1 MHSHSFECSISAATK
16 NWARVRVFIVLCFS
30 KFWNCCQRFV
40 GFQENCHGNTMRSVN
55 HKITTSL
62 FFLLSEFTAISSEE
76 KAPPSTN
83 NNVAGPQGSGEGP
96 AFPRAPARHFQ
107 WVMKSV
113 RGSKGA
119 PPGPVAFVSKLPTW
133 KPLEAKAAALEMM
146 TLPTSPQ
153 QNNQENYSGQ
163 GREQDGEKPNNPT
176 TTRFVSGE
184 EGEIEGSSEGGGFP
198 DGFEQNVSN
207 RETTGAKLTPG
218 TLASRSQTEIV
229 TLAEH
234 TSLPQWQTLEQPTT
248 QSQSSKEEDPAEE
261 ARGEI
266 FYIHRPTHIFP
277 STDSQIG
284 EGGSNSIFTPVVQK
298 HREVEEEAMDSTTEA
313 LTEPLATSEMT
324 TVEFLTTK
332 DSQDVEPTTRA
343 ASTEEFLGGAPTEE
357 LSISISWVREN
368 GEKTSPSDLQ
378 RHLAPTPAPT
388 DGVPPN
394 GTPTTTGDAQPSTLV
409 PYAIAAA
416 TEMESRSAVSESFRV
431 GSQWTAFKDLSP
443 KSEGPK
449 SSRTTDDKDT
459 HNPFGILVPNWTFG
473 LISSGM

>member
-1 MHSHSFECSISAATK
+1 M
-16 NWARVRVFIVLCFS
+16 
-30 KFWNCCQRFV
+30 
-40 GFQENCHGNTMRSVN
+40 GFQENCHGNTVRSVN
-55 HKITTSL
+55 HKIATSL
-62 FFLLSEFTAISSEE
+62 FFLLSEFTAIGSEE
-76 KAPPSTN
+76 RAPPSTN
-83 NNVAGPQGSGEGP
+83 NNIPGPQGSGEGP
-96 AFPRAPARHFQ
+96 AFPRAPAGHFQ

-153 QNNQENYSGQ
+153 QENYSGQ
-163 GREQDGEKPNNPT
+163 GRDQDGEKPNNPT

-184 EGEIEGSSEGGGFP
+184 EGEIEGSGEGGAFP
-198 DGFEQNVSN
+198 DGFEQNVSS
-207 RETTGAKLTPG
+207 RETPGIKLTPV
-218 TLASRSQTEIV
+218 TLASQSQTEIV

-234 TSLPQWQTLEQPTT
+234 TSLPQWQTLEEPTT

-284 EGGSNSIFTPVVQK
+284 EGGSNSIFTPVIQK
-298 HREVEEEAMDSTTEA
+298 HREVEEVMDSTPEA

-343 ASTEEFLGGAPTEE
+343 ATTEESLGGAPTEE

-368 GEKTSPSDLQ
+368 SEKTSPSNLQ
-378 RHLAPTPAPT
+378 RRLAPTPAPT
-388 DGVPPN
+388 D

-416 TEMESRSAVSESFRV
+416 TEMESRSAVSESFVV
-431 GSQWTAFKDLSP
+431 GSQWTSFKDLSP

-449 SSRTTDDKDT
+449 SSRKTDNKDT

>member
-1 MHSHSFECSISAATK
+1 M
-16 NWARVRVFIVLCFS
+16 
-30 KFWNCCQRFV
+30 
-40 GFQENCHGNTMRSVN
+40 
-55 HKITTSL
+55 
-62 FFLLSEFTAISSEE
+62 
-76 KAPPSTN
+76 
-83 NNVAGPQGSGEGP
+83 
-96 AFPRAPARHFQ
+96 
-107 WVMKSV
+107 
-113 RGSKGA
+113 
-119 PPGPVAFVSKLPTW
+119 SKLPTW

-163 GREQDGEKPNNPT
+163 GRDQDGEKPNNPT

-184 EGEIEGSSEGGGFP
+184 EGEIEGSGEWGGFP
-198 DGFEQNVSN
+198 DGFEQKVSN
-207 RETTGAKLTPG
+207 RETTSVKLTPV
-218 TLASRSQTEIV
+218 TLASQSQTEIV

-284 EGGSNSIFTPVVQK
+284 EGGSNSIFPPVVQK
-298 HREVEEEAMDSTTEA
+298 HREVEEVMDSTPEA
-313 LTEPLATSEMT
+313 LTESLATSEMT

-343 ASTEEFLGGAPTEE
+343 ATTEESLGGTPTEE

-368 GEKTSPSDLQ
+368 SEQTSPSDLQ
-378 RHLAPTPAPT
+378 RRLSPTPAPT
-388 DGVPPN
+388 D

-416 TEMESRSAVSESFRV
+416 TEMESRSAVSESFVV
-431 GSQWTAFKDLSP
+431 GSQWTSFKDLSP